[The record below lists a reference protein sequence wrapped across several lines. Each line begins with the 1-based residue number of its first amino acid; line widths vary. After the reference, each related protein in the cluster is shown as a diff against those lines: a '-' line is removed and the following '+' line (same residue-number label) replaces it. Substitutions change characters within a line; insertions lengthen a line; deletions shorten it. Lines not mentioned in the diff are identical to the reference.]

1 MVMDLPEFVLQHT
14 VPVEAH
20 TGTDGNGR
28 DVWAAPFDLA
38 CFREDHRRL
47 VLAKDGSEV
56 VSETTLYAN
65 RGPSIPA
72 RSRVTLPGRTSL
84 VILVKDYD
92 GGELPVP
99 SHLEIHCE

>member
-1 MVMDLPEFVLQHT
+1 MELPAEALQHT
-14 VPVEAH
+14 VPVEPYL
-20 TGTDGNGR
+20 GTNGLGK
-28 DVWAAPFDLA
+28 DTWGAAIQLR
-38 CFREDHRRL
+38 CFKEDHRRM
-47 VLAKDGSEV
+47 VRAKDGSEV

-92 GGELPVP
+92 GGDLPVP